1 MINSLTIQDFRGIHA
16 LSIPTLNR
24 INLIVGDNNCG
35 KTSVLE
41 AILLL
46 RNPSDLANLYR
57 VAKLR
62 DAAVFSSGIT
72 LFENFTYLFPHAEEQ
87 LAISVSAKCDGAPV
101 ECSVKGEKKQ
111 ILIDA
116 SEIRRYSLISH
127 NKLPSSHDSEMEAE
141 AFSGTVFYKQEGVSG
156 ELPLDLN
163 TYSKATGTP
172 VTRKK
177 AINISYV
184 SPFEHLRGNI
194 VNRIIKEDTYKE
206 ICIAALQ
213 LFDPEITD
221 ILLLKSSEGNRPI
234 EYLKHSQLGLMPIST
249 YGDGIKKVLVLANAI
264 ASSAGGVLL
273 IDEVETA
280 IHKKYYDDIFNFLV
294 KASRA
299 FSVQMFITTHSIE
312 AIDGLLSTQNYDVQ
326 NDTDEIS
333 VVTIKKA
340 EQKSYSRVLSGR
352 SVAEDREAFG
362 FEVRL

>member
-1 MINSLTIQDFRGIHA
+1 MLNSLTIHDFRGIHE

-46 RNPSDLANLYR
+46 RNPSDLSNLYR

-62 DAAVFSSGIT
+62 DSAVFPSGIS
-72 LFENFTYLFPHAEEQ
+72 LYENFTYMFPQKVER
-87 LAISVSAKCDGAPV
+87 LSISVEAKSDNGPF
-101 ECSVKGEKKQ
+101 ECHVTGEKKL
-111 ILIDA
+111 ILLD
-116 SEIRRYSLISH
+116 S
-127 NKLPSSHDSEMEAE
+127 SEMRSFSLHRKDGTIVSRSEE
-141 AFSGTVFYKQEGVSG
+141 MEVDAFSGTVFYKQEGTFG
-156 ELPLDLN
+156 ELSFDLN
-163 TYSKATGTP
+163 AYSRASGTP
-172 VTRKK
+172 VAKK
-177 AINISYV
+177 RAINISYV
-184 SPFEHLRGNI
+184 SPFDHLRGNI
-194 VNRIIKEDTYKE
+194 VNRIIKEGSYKE
-206 ICIAALQ
+206 ICIAAIQ
-213 LFDPEITD
+213 LFDPDITD
-221 ILLLKSSEGNRPI
+221 ILLLKSSEGNRPV

-264 ASSAGGVLL
+264 ANSAGGVLL

-299 FSVQMFITTHSIE
+299 FHVQMFITTHSIE
-312 AIDGLLSTQNYDVQ
+312 AIDGLLSTQNYAVQ
-326 NDTDEIS
+326 NETDEIN

>member
-16 LSIPTLNR
+16 LSMPTLNR

-41 AILLL
+41 AVLLL
-46 RNPSDLANLYR
+46 RNPSDLSNLYR

-72 LFENFTYLFPHAEEQ
+72 LYENFTYMFPQKEDH
-87 LAISVSAKCDGAPV
+87 LSISVAAVCDNVPV
-101 ECSVKGEKKQ
+101 ECTITGEKKQ

-116 SEIRRYSLISH
+116 SEMRKSPISRYNPPVSH
-127 NKLPSSHDSEMEAE
+127 SGEMEAE
-141 AFSGTVFYKQEGVSG
+141 SFNGTIFYKQEGTSG
-156 ELPLDLN
+156 ELSLDLN
-163 TYSKATGTP
+163 TYSKASGTP
-172 VTRKK
+172 VARKK

-184 SPFEHLRGNI
+184 SPFDHLRGNI
-194 VNRIIKEDTYKE
+194 VNRIIKEGAYKE

-221 ILLLKSSEGNRPI
+221 ILLLKSSESNRPI
-234 EYLKHSQLGLMPIST
+234 EYLKHSRLGLMPIST

-264 ASSAGGVLL
+264 ANSAGGVLL

-299 FSVQMFITTHSIE
+299 FGVQMFITTHSIE
-312 AIDGLLSTQNYDVQ
+312 AIDGLLSTQNYESQ
-326 NDTDEIS
+326 NEADEIS
-333 VVTIKKA
+333 VVTIKKV

>member
-1 MINSLTIQDFRGIHA
+1 MIDSLTIQDFRGIHA

-46 RNPSDLANLYR
+46 RNPRDLSNLYR

-72 LFENFTYLFPHAEEQ
+72 LFENFTYMFPQKEDR
-87 LAISVSAKCDGAPV
+87 LSISVTAEYDHVPV
-101 ECSVKGEKKQ
+101 ECTITGEKKQ
-111 ILIDA
+111 ILLDA
-116 SEIRRYSLISH
+116 SEIRKYSMPRYNSPVSR
-127 NKLPSSHDSEMEAE
+127 SEEMEAE
-141 AFSGTVFYKQEGVSG
+141 AFSGTILYRQEGIVG

-163 TYSKATGTP
+163 TYSSASGTP

-184 SPFEHLRGNI
+184 SPFDHLRGNI
-194 VNRIIKEDTYKE
+194 VNRIIKEGSYKE

-213 LFDPEITD
+213 LFDPDITD

-264 ASSAGGVLL
+264 ANSAGGVLL

-299 FSVQMFITTHSIE
+299 FNVQMFITTHSIE
-312 AIDGLLSTQNYDVQ
+312 AIDGLLSTQNYEAQ
-326 NDTDEIS
+326 KETDEIS

>member
-1 MINSLTIQDFRGIHA
+1 MIDSLTIQDFRGIHA
-16 LSIPTLNR
+16 LSIPALNR

-46 RNPSDLANLYR
+46 RNPSDLSNLYR

-62 DAAVFSSGIT
+62 DAAVFSNGIT
-72 LFENFTYLFPHAEEQ
+72 LYENFTCMFPQKEGH
-87 LAISVSAKCDGAPV
+87 LSISVSAKCDGIPV
-101 ECSVKGEKKQ
+101 ACTITGEKRR
-111 ILIDA
+111 ILLDA
-116 SEIRRYSLISH
+116 SEMRKNAISRYNSPVSR
-127 NKLPSSHDSEMEAE
+127 SEEMEAE
-141 AFSGTVFYKQEGVSG
+141 AFSGTIVYKQDGDFG
-156 ELPLDLN
+156 ELSFELN
-163 TYSKATGTP
+163 TYSRASGTP
-172 VTRKK
+172 VARKQ

-184 SPFEHLRGNI
+184 SPFDHLRGSI

-206 ICIAALQ
+206 ICIAVLQ
-213 LFDPEITD
+213 LFDPDITD
-221 ILLLKSSEGNRPI
+221 ILLLKSSEGNRPV
-234 EYLKHSQLGLMPIST
+234 EYLKHSRLGLMPIST

-299 FSVQMFITTHSIE
+299 FGVQLFITTHSIE
-312 AIDGLLSTQNYDVQ
+312 AIDGLLSTQNYEDQ
-326 NDTDEIS
+326 NETDEIS
-333 VVTIKKA
+333 VVTIKKT
-340 EQKSYSRVLSGR
+340 EQKSFSRVLSGR
-352 SVAEDREAFG
+352 SVAADRIAFG

>member
-1 MINSLTIQDFRGIHA
+1 MINSLTIKDFRGIHA
-16 LSIPTLNR
+16 LSIPALNR

-41 AILLL
+41 AVLLL
-46 RNPSDLANLYR
+46 RNPSDLSNLYK

-72 LFENFTYLFPHAEEQ
+72 LFENFTYMFPQKEDH
-87 LAISVSAKCDGAPV
+87 LSISVTAECDNVPV
-101 ECSVKGEKKQ
+101 ECTIIGEKKQ
-111 ILIDA
+111 ILLDA
-116 SEIRRYSLISH
+116 SEMRKSSMSRYNSPISR
-127 NKLPSSHDSEMEAE
+127 SEEMEAE
-141 AFSGTVFYKQEGVSG
+141 AFNGTILYQQDGASG
-156 ELPLDLN
+156 ELQLDLN
-163 TYSKATGTP
+163 SYSRASGTP
-172 VTRKK
+172 VTKNK

-184 SPFEHLRGNI
+184 SPFDHLRGNI
-194 VNRIIKEDTYKE
+194 VNRIIKEGSYKE

-213 LFDPEITD
+213 LFDPDITD

-234 EYLKHSQLGLMPIST
+234 EYLKHSRLGLMPIST

-264 ASSAGGVLL
+264 ANSAGGVLL

-299 FSVQMFITTHSIE
+299 FNVQMFITTHSIE
-312 AIDGLLSTQNYDVQ
+312 AIDGLLSTQNYEDQ
-326 NDTDEIS
+326 TETDEIS

-352 SVAEDREAFG
+352 SVAEDRDAFG

>member
-16 LSIPTLNR
+16 LSIPALNR

-46 RNPSDLANLYR
+46 RNPGDLSNLFR

-62 DAAVFSSGIT
+62 DASVFFSGIT
-72 LFENFTYLFPHAEEQ
+72 LYENFTYMFPQKEAH
-87 LAISVSAKCDGAPV
+87 LSISVSATCDGSPV
-101 ECSVKGEKKQ
+101 ECSISGEKKQ
-111 ILIDA
+111 ILLDA
-116 SEIRRYSLISH
+116 SEMRRYFSPQYSKSSIS
-127 NKLPSSHDSEMEAE
+127 SSGEMEAE
-141 AFSGTVFYKQEGVSG
+141 AFSGTIIYTQDDNFG
-156 ELPLDLN
+156 EIPVNLN
-163 TYSKATGTP
+163 AYSRLSGTP

-184 SPFEHLRGNI
+184 SPFEHLHGNI
-194 VNRIIKEDTYKE
+194 VNRIIKESSYKE

-213 LFDPEITD
+213 LFDPDIID
-221 ILLLKSSEGNRPI
+221 ILLLKSFEGNRPV
-234 EYLKHSQLGLMPIST
+234 EYLKHARLGLMPIST

-299 FSVQMFITTHSIE
+299 FHVQLFITTHSIE
-312 AIDGLLSTQNYDVQ
+312 AIDGLLSTQNYEAQ
-326 NDTDEIS
+326 NDMDEIN
-333 VVTIKKA
+333 VVTIKKT
-340 EQKSYSRVLSGR
+340 EQRSYSLVLSGR
-352 SVAEDREAFG
+352 NVAEDRDAFG

>member
-1 MINSLTIQDFRGIHA
+1 MIHSLTIQDFRGIHA
-16 LSIPTLNR
+16 LSIPALNR

-46 RNPSDLANLYR
+46 RNPSDLSNLYK

-72 LFENFTYLFPHAEEQ
+72 LFENFTYMFPQEEDH
-87 LAISVSAKCDGAPV
+87 LSISVTAECDNVPV
-101 ECSVKGEKKQ
+101 ECTITGEKKQ
-111 ILIDA
+111 ILLDTSEMRKYSA
-116 SEIRRYSLISH
+116 SRYNPPISR
-127 NKLPSSHDSEMEAE
+127 SEEMEAE
-141 AFSGTVFYKQEGVSG
+141 AFNGTIFYKQEGVFG

-163 TYSKATGTP
+163 TYSRASGTP

-184 SPFEHLRGNI
+184 SPFDHLRGNI
-194 VNRIIKEDTYKE
+194 VNRIIKEGSYKE

-213 LFDPEITD
+213 LFDPDITD
-221 ILLLKSSEGNRPI
+221 ILLLKSSEGNRPV

-264 ASSAGGVLL
+264 ANSAGGVLL

-299 FSVQMFITTHSIE
+299 FNVQMFITTHSIE
-312 AIDGLLSTQNYDVQ
+312 AIDGLLSTQYYEAQ
-326 NDTDEIS
+326 NETDEIS

>member
-1 MINSLTIQDFRGIHA
+1 MIDSLHIQNFRGIHE
-16 LSIPTLNR
+16 LTMSRLNR

-46 RNPSDLANLYR
+46 RNPGDLANLYR

-72 LFENFTYLFPHAEEQ
+72 LFENFVNLFPKNEDW
-87 LAISVSAKCDGAPV
+87 LSISVSADCDDVPV
-101 ECSVKGEKKQ
+101 ECSIIGEKKQ
-111 ILIDA
+111 ILLDT
-116 SEIRRYSLISH
+116 SEIRKSTISRYKES
-127 NKLPSSHDSEMEAE
+127 NNTDDEMETE
-141 AFSGTVFYKQEGVSG
+141 AFSGSVRYRQNGDSG
-156 ELPLDLN
+156 ETAIYLN
-163 TYSKATGTP
+163 AYSKASGTP
-172 VTRKK
+172 VTNKK
-177 AINISYV
+177 AINIRYI
-184 SPFEHLRGNI
+184 SPFEHLLGNT

-206 ICIAALQ
+206 ICIEALR
-213 LFDPEITD
+213 LFDPDITD
-221 ILLLKSSEGNRPI
+221 ILLLKSAESSRTV
-234 EYLKHSQLGLMPIST
+234 EYLKHSRLGLMPIST

-264 ASSAGGVLL
+264 AGSAGGVLL

-299 FSVQMFITTHSIE
+299 FHVQLFITTHSIE
-312 AIDGLLSTQNYDVQ
+312 AIDGILSTQNYVEQD
-326 NDTDEIS
+326 DFDEIS
-333 VVTIKKA
+333 VVTIKKS
-340 EQKSYSRVLSGR
+340 EHRSFSRVLSGR

>member
-1 MINSLTIQDFRGIHA
+1 MIDSLTIQDFRGIHA
-16 LSIPTLNR
+16 LSIPALNR

-46 RNPSDLANLYR
+46 RNPSDLSNLYR

-72 LFENFTYLFPHAEEQ
+72 LYENFTYMFPQKEDH
-87 LAISVSAKCDGAPV
+87 LSINVSAKCDGIPV
-101 ECSVKGEKKQ
+101 ECSVSGEKKQ
-111 ILIDA
+111 ILLDA
-116 SEIRRYSLISH
+116 SEMRRYFASRYNKSSISH
-127 NKLPSSHDSEMEAE
+127 NDEMETE
-141 AFSGTVFYKQEGVSG
+141 AFSGTIFYTQENDFG
-156 ELPLDLN
+156 EIPVELN
-163 TYSKATGTP
+163 AYSKASGTP

-184 SPFEHLRGNI
+184 SPFDHLRGNI
-194 VNRIIKEDTYKE
+194 VNRIIKEGSYKE

-213 LFDPEITD
+213 LFDPDITD

-264 ASSAGGVLL
+264 ANSAGGVLL

-299 FSVQMFITTHSIE
+299 FNVQMFITTHSIE
-312 AIDGLLSTQNYDVQ
+312 AIDGLLSTQNYEVQ
-326 NDTDEIS
+326 TETDEIS